1 MSGTTPFP
9 LPPALQDLLARNSR
23 RQRFR
28 LTLLLWDNMATW
40 SELMASLRW
49 LEAEGFIEIFYD
61 KNGNE
66 VIRIAEGAEDAKL

>member
-1 MSGTTPFP
+1 
-9 LPPALQDLLARNSR
+9 
-23 RQRFR
+23 
-28 LTLLLWDNMATW
+28 MATW